1 MRAVVYC
8 HFSLPQSSSASRH
21 QSEELELLA
30 RTIGPIHPN
39 DGAERT
45 DAWLEICIRDALK
58 DDPDTPVPTLGLKRL
73 RVVTVL
79 RDPSKTFQQPLAV
92 LDEDEEA

>member
-1 MRAVVYC
+1 M
-8 HFSLPQSSSASRH
+8 
-21 QSEELELLA
+21 
-30 RTIGPIHPN
+30 
-39 DGAERT
+39 GAERT

-58 DDPDTPVPTLGLKRL
+58 DDPDTPVPTLWLKRL

>member
-1 MRAVVYC
+1 MGV
-8 HFSLPQSSSASRH
+8 
-21 QSEELELLA
+21 
-30 RTIGPIHPN
+30 
-39 DGAERT
+39 ERT

-79 RDPSKTFQQPLAV
+79 RSFKDLSATV
-92 LDEDEEA
+92 GGS